1 MTQPARPTIAVVS
14 VSYGSE
20 AELEAMLGSLPAAAS
35 APLLVVV
42 ADNLPGVGSTREVV
56 TAASASYAPM
66 RSNLGYGG
74 AINEA
79 VRGLPPEI
87 EWVMITNPDVV
98 FHPNAI
104 DRMVETGATADDV
117 GAVGPLVLN
126 DDGSVYPSA
135 RQVPGIR
142 VGSGHALFS
151 NVWPSNPWTR
161 RYHAAT
167 ASDSERDAGWLSG
180 SCVLV
185 RRAAFDAI
193 GGFDEGFFMYF
204 EDVDL
209 GLRLSRA
216 GWRNRFTPV
225 AQVTHTGGHSTAGE
239 SAAMIRAHHRSAE
252 RFIRKKYTGA
262 VVLARPLRPA
272 HRASPA
278 LLARGTSGDPLRRG
292 RRGVGGVTTTAAR
305 AGCAGRRRSR
315 SSRAGPPARPAD
327 RRRSSRRATR
337 SPRCIR
343 S

>member
-1 MTQPARPTIAVVS
+1 M
-14 VSYGSE
+14 
-20 AELEAMLGSLPAAAS
+20 
-35 APLLVVV
+35 
-42 ADNLPGVGSTREVV
+42 
-56 TAASASYAPM
+56 
-66 RSNLGYGG
+66 
-74 AINEA
+74 
-79 VRGLPPEI
+79 PPEI

-98 FHPNAI
+98 FHPDAI

-167 ASDSERDAGWLSG
+167 ASDSARDAGWLSG

-216 GWRNRFTPV
+216 GWRNRFTPI

-262 VVLARPLRPA
+262 AYWPVRFVLLTGLR
-272 HRASPA
+272 
-278 LLARGTSGDPLRRG
+278 L
-292 RRGVGGVTTTAAR
+292 
-305 AGCAGRRRSR
+305 R
-315 SSRAGPPARPAD
+315 SSLAE
-327 RRRSSRRATR
+327 RRATR
-337 SPRCIR
+337 
-343 S
+343 